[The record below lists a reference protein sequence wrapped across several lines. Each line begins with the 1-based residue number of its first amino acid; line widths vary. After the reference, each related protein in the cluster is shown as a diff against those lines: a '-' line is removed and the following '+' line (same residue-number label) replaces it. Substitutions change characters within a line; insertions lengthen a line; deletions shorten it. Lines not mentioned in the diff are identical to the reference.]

1 MEYRAKVSFA
11 GQLCMY
17 AGEIREI
24 GNEELEKDLLQ
35 AGYIEPV
42 KNSLSEENIKADSSS
57 EEAAQPAEE
66 KSEKGEK
73 NSGNQSGNSAKSK
86 KLSKDRP

>member
-1 MEYRAKVSFA
+1 MKYRAKISFS
-11 GQLCMY
+11 GKLCMY

-24 GNEELEKDLLQ
+24 NHEELEKDLLH
-35 AGYIEPV
+35 AGYIEPI
-42 KNSLSEENIKADSSS
+42 NGLPEENIKTDSSS
-57 EEAAQPAEE
+57 EKAAQPAEE